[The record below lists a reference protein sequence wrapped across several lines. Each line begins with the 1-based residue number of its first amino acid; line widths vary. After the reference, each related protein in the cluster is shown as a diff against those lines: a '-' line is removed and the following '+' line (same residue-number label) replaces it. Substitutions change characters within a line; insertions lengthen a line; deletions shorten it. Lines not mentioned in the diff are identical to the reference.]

1 VPAEQI
7 ICVLGRWY
15 EIAGVFVCCT
25 DHTQNGVT
33 VKVSTDEPR
42 AKVRRRKLAP
52 SPPPLLQ
59 LPSVTSLSHEIQQP
73 GEMTL

>member
-33 VKVSTDEPR
+33 VKVSAVEPN
-42 AKVRRRKLAP
+42 AKVRRRKLA
-52 SPPPLLQ
+52 
-59 LPSVTSLSHEIQQP
+59 QP
-73 GEMTL
+73 ATLGVEYPRDEKT